1 MIKSYMLYDSENNVT
16 QFTRCDETEIDLYQS
31 NYIEIEE
38 DNFVFDLNYD
48 YTINNGEIVSTK
60 KNNPEYLL
68 LNVNKEYEDAVRNLT
83 IDTPDSEKQ
92 TWVKQEN
99 EARAYKSDNT
109 ALTPLIDV
117 MCEARN
123 CTKEYMVNKIIE
135 KADAYAVAIGR
146 LTGLRQAKEKEILGR

>member
-1 MIKSYMLYDSENNVT
+1 MLYDSENNVT
-16 QFTRCDETEIDLYQS
+16 QFTRCDETEIESYQS

-38 DNFVFDLNYD
+38 DDFVFDPNYD
-48 YTINNGEIVSTK
+48 YAIKNGEIVSTK

-92 TWVKQEN
+92 TWVKQES